1 MYNNFSQQNRIVY
14 HHMFLIILMSCM
26 WRRWPVETT
35 LIIVIVLILSFPVI
49 LLFFFYSPRNYK
61 YNVHSSRRYQPE
73 RNLYSALWMWHMKP
87 TLQLKVIYLRIDMD
101 FLHFFLIST
110 LLIQNPDSI
119 VLISSILNSLCFRF
133 SIKWNKILNEN
144 FGSF

>member
-1 MYNNFSQQNRIVY
+1 MYNNFSQQNHIVY

-35 LIIVIVLILSFPVI
+35 LIIVIVLISSFSVF
-49 LLFFFYSPRNYK
+49 FFFYSPRNYK

-73 RNLYSALWMWHMKP
+73 RNLYSALRMWHMKP

-119 VLISSILNSLCFRF
+119 VLISSILNSLCFWF

-144 FGSF
+144 IGSF

>member
-1 MYNNFSQQNRIVY
+1 
-14 HHMFLIILMSCM
+14 MFLIILMSCM

-35 LIIVIVLILSFPVI
+35 LIFVIVLILSFPVI
-49 LLFFFYSPRNYK
+49 LFCFFYSPRNYK

-73 RNLYSALWMWHMKP
+73 RNLYSALRMWHMKP

-101 FLHFFLIST
+101 FLHFSLIST
-110 LLIQNPDSI
+110 LLNQNPDSI
-119 VLISSILNSLCFRF
+119 VLISSILNSLCFWF

-144 FGSF
+144 IGSF

>member
-49 LLFFFYSPRNYK
+49 LVFFYSPRNYK

-73 RNLYSALWMWHMKP
+73 RNLYSALRMWHMKP

-119 VLISSILNSLCFRF
+119 VLISSILNSLCFWF

-144 FGSF
+144 FGSL

>member
-1 MYNNFSQQNRIVY
+1 MVFAIAIKCLWNLFWNSEIRIPNSQGLYNNFSQQNRIVY

-35 LIIVIVLILSFPVI
+35 LIIVIVLILSFSVI
-49 LLFFFYSPRNYK
+49 FFFYSPRNYK

-73 RNLYSALWMWHMKP
+73 RNLYSALRMWHMKP

-101 FLHFFLIST
+101 FLHFFS
-110 LLIQNPDSI
+110 DFYI
-119 VLISSILNSLCFRF
+119 VESKS
-133 SIKWNKILNEN
+133 W
-144 FGSF
+144 

>member
-14 HHMFLIILMSCM
+14 YHMFLIILMSCM

-35 LIIVIVLILSFPVI
+35 LIIVIVLILSFSVI
-49 LLFFFYSPRNYK
+49 FFFYSPRNYK

-73 RNLYSALWMWHMKP
+73 RNLYSALRMWHMKP
-87 TLQLKVIYLRIDMD
+87 TLQLKVIYLRIDID

-110 LLIQNPDSI
+110 LLNQNPDSI
-119 VLISSILNSLCFRF
+119 VLISSILNSLCFWF

-144 FGSF
+144 IGSF

>member
-49 LLFFFYSPRNYK
+49 LFFFYSPRNYK

-73 RNLYSALWMWHMKP
+73 RNLYSALRMWHMKP

-119 VLISSILNSLCFRF
+119 VLISSILNSLCFWF
-133 SIKWNKILNEN
+133 SIKWNKILIEN

>member
-14 HHMFLIILMSCM
+14 QNMFLIILMSCM

-35 LIIVIVLILSFPVI
+35 LIIVIVLILSFSVI
-49 LLFFFYSPRNYK
+49 YFFYSPRNYK

-73 RNLYSALWMWHMKP
+73 RNLYSALRMWHMKP
-87 TLQLKVIYLRIDMD
+87 TLQLKVIYLRIDID

-119 VLISSILNSLCFRF
+119 VLISSILNSLCFWF

-144 FGSF
+144 IGSF

>member
-35 LIIVIVLILSFPVI
+35 LIIVIVLILSFSVI
-49 LLFFFYSPRNYK
+49 FFFFYSPRNYK

-73 RNLYSALWMWHMKP
+73 RNLYSALRMWHMKP

-119 VLISSILNSLCFRF
+119 VLISSILNSLCFWF

>member
-1 MYNNFSQQNRIVY
+1 MYNNFSQQNRIEY

-35 LIIVIVLILSFPVI
+35 LIIVIVLILSFSVI
-49 LLFFFYSPRNYK
+49 FFFFYSPRNYK

-73 RNLYSALWMWHMKP
+73 RNLYSALRMWHMKP
-87 TLQLKVIYLRIDMD
+87 TLQLKVIYLRIDID

-110 LLIQNPDSI
+110 LLNQNPDSI
-119 VLISSILNSLCFRF
+119 VLISSILNSLCFWF

-144 FGSF
+144 IGSF

>member
-1 MYNNFSQQNRIVY
+1 MYNNFSQQSRIVY

-49 LLFFFYSPRNYK
+49 LFFFYSPRNYK

-73 RNLYSALWMWHMKP
+73 RNLYSALRMWHMKP

-119 VLISSILNSLCFRF
+119 VLISSILNSLCFWF
-133 SIKWNKILNEN
+133 SIQWNKILNEN

>member
-35 LIIVIVLILSFPVI
+35 LIIVIVLILSFSVI
-49 LLFFFYSPRNYK
+49 FFFFYSPRNYK

-73 RNLYSALWMWHMKP
+73 RNLYSALRMWHMKP

-119 VLISSILNSLCFRF
+119 VLISSILNSLCFWF

-144 FGSF
+144 IGSF

>member
-26 WRRWPVETT
+26 WRRWPVETA
-35 LIIVIVLILSFPVI
+35 LFIVIVLILSFPVI
-49 LLFFFYSPRNYK
+49 LVFFYSPRNYK

-73 RNLYSALWMWHMKP
+73 RNLYSALRMWHMKP
-87 TLQLKVIYLRIDMD
+87 TLQLKVIYLRIDMN

-119 VLISSILNSLCFRF
+119 VLISGILNSLCIG
-133 SIKWNKILNEN
+133 SQLNGIKY
-144 FGSF
+144 

>member
-35 LIIVIVLILSFPVI
+35 LIIYRHCPYFIFLRN
-49 LLFFFYSPRNYK
+49 FFFYSPRNYK

-73 RNLYSALWMWHMKP
+73 RNLYSALRMWHMKP

-110 LLIQNPDSI
+110 LLNQNPDSI
-119 VLISSILNSLCFRF
+119 VLISSILNSLCFWF

>member
-14 HHMFLIILMSCM
+14 HHMFLIILMSSLL
-26 WRRWPVETT
+26 
-35 LIIVIVLILSFPVI
+35 LIIVIVLILSFSVI
-49 LLFFFYSPRNYK
+49 FFFYSPRNYK

-73 RNLYSALWMWHMKP
+73 RNLYSALRMWHMKP
-87 TLQLKVIYLRIDMD
+87 TLQLKVIYLRIDID

-110 LLIQNPDSI
+110 LLNQNPDSI
-119 VLISSILNSLCFRF
+119 VLISSILNSLCFWF

>member
-1 MYNNFSQQNRIVY
+1 MYNNFSQHNRIVY

-26 WRRWPVETT
+26 WRRWPVETA
-35 LIIVIVLILSFPVI
+35 LFIVIVLILSFPVI
-49 LLFFFYSPRNYK
+49 FFFFYSPRNYK

-73 RNLYSALWMWHMKP
+73 RNLYSALRMWHMKP
-87 TLQLKVIYLRIDMD
+87 TLQLKVIYLRIDID

-110 LLIQNPDSI
+110 LLNQNPDSI
-119 VLISSILNSLCFRF
+119 VLISSILNSLCFWF

-144 FGSF
+144 IGSF

>member
-1 MYNNFSQQNRIVY
+1 MYDNCSQQNRIVY

-49 LLFFFYSPRNYK
+49 LFFFYSPRNYK

-73 RNLYSALWMWHMKP
+73 RNLYSALRMWHMKP

-110 LLIQNPDSI
+110 LLNQNPDSI
-119 VLISSILNSLCFRF
+119 VLISSILNSLCFWF

>member
-35 LIIVIVLILSFPVI
+35 LIIVIVLILSFSVI
-49 LLFFFYSPRNYK
+49 FFFFYSPRNYK

-73 RNLYSALWMWHMKP
+73 RNLYSALRVWHMKP

-110 LLIQNPDSI
+110 LLNQNPDSI
-119 VLISSILNSLCFRF
+119 VLISSILNSLCFWF

-144 FGSF
+144 IGSF